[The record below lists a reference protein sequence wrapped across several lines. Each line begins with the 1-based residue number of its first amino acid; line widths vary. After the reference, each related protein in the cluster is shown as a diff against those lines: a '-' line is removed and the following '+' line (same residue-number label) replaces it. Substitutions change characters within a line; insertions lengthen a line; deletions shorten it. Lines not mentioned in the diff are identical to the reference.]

1 MGFLKE
7 KITKGLISLL
17 LKSEPRIFDLLR
29 YGAES
34 ESGETVTPETAL
46 KCSAVYSCVGI
57 LAESVAMLPLKLY
70 RHRKSGGREEARD
83 HWLWNLLSVAP
94 NKWMTPFEFRENLI
108 QQLALRGNAYCYKVM
123 DNSDKKIYELLPLH
137 PDSVTVRQLAN
148 WDLEYTIHFPDG
160 SEKVVDKKYI
170 FHIRYRTL
178 NGYEGISP
186 IAYHRDTIGLA
197 ISAMKLG
204 SRQMKNN
211 ANPSGVLSIPGALS
225 LEQIMK
231 IRDSW
236 NQTYGSGGQG
246 GTAVLDQGAKFEKI
260 ALTNEDLQYLQT
272 RQFQVEDIARIY
284 RVPLHMIQN
293 NQKDTT
299 WGSGIEAMSI
309 NFVVY
314 TLMPWLRR
322 FETTIAR
329 DLIPKNETDLYAEFV
344 VNGLLRGDSQ
354 TRYKNYQVG
363 IMNGFLSPN
372 EVRALENMNPRE
384 GGDIYLTPLNMAGG
398 NNTEEGGGKKHDGE
412 K

>member
-17 LKSEPRIFDLLR
+17 LKSEPRVFDLLY

-34 ESGETVTPETAL
+34 ESGETITPETAL

-70 RHRKSGGREEARD
+70 RYRGSHGREEARD

-94 NKWMTPFEFRENLI
+94 NEWMTPFEFRENLI

-123 DNSDKKIYELLPLH
+123 DNSNKKIYKLLPIH
-137 PDSVTVRQLAN
+137 PDSVTVRQRDS
-148 WDLEYTIHFPDG
+148 WELEYTIHFPDG

-170 FHIRYRTL
+170 FHLRYRTL

-197 ISAMKLG
+197 TAAMKLG

-236 NQTYGSGGQG
+236 NQTYGAGGQG

-329 DLIPKNETDLYAEFV
+329 DLIPKDEPDLYAEFV

-354 TRYKNYQVG
+354 TRYKNYQIG

-372 EVRALENMNPRE
+372 EVRAFENMNPRE

-398 NNTEEGGGKKHDGE
+398 DKTEEGGDKKQDE
-412 K
+412 KK

>member
-17 LKSEPRIFDLLR
+17 LKGEPRIFDLLY

-34 ESGETVTPETAL
+34 ESGETITPETAL

-70 RHRKSGGREEARD
+70 RHRGSHGREEARD

-94 NKWMTPFEFRENLI
+94 NEWMTPFEFRENLI

-123 DNSDKKIYELLPLH
+123 DNSNKKIYKLLPIH
-137 PDSVTVRQLAN
+137 PDSVTVRQRDN

-170 FHIRYRTL
+170 FHLRYRTL

-197 ISAMKLG
+197 TAAMKLG

-236 NQTYGSGGQG
+236 NQTYGAGGQG

-284 RVPLHMIQN
+284 RIPLHMIQN
-293 NQKDTT
+293 NQKDTS

-329 DLIPKNETDLYAEFV
+329 DLIPKDATDLYAEFV

-372 EVRALENMNPRE
+372 EVRAFENMNPRE

-398 NNTEEGGGKKHDGE
+398 DKTEEGGDKKQDE
-412 K
+412 KK

>member
-1 MGFLKE
+1 
-7 KITKGLISLL
+7 
-17 LKSEPRIFDLLR
+17 
-29 YGAES
+29 
-34 ESGETVTPETAL
+34 
-46 KCSAVYSCVGI
+46 
-57 LAESVAMLPLKLY
+57 
-70 RHRKSGGREEARD
+70 
-83 HWLWNLLSVAP
+83 
-94 NKWMTPFEFRENLI
+94 
-108 QQLALRGNAYCYKVM
+108 
-123 DNSDKKIYELLPLH
+123 
-137 PDSVTVRQLAN
+137 
-148 WDLEYTIHFPDG
+148 
-160 SEKVVDKKYI
+160 
-170 FHIRYRTL
+170 
-178 NGYEGISP
+178 
-186 IAYHRDTIGLA
+186 
-197 ISAMKLG
+197 
-204 SRQMKNN
+204 
-211 ANPSGVLSIPGALS
+211 
-225 LEQIMK
+225 MK